1 MSFAPHSQGGGV
13 RGRPD
18 PRVVAKVGVQPT
30 AAGEIDGGLT
40 AIAGCRDDLHGLAKR
55 ELPLDPPDA
64 RSHALARYRALHE
77 DDLPLVA
84 REHPASRRRLLNREL
99 DLIAWM
105 KGHDYS

>member
-1 MSFAPHSQGGGV
+1 
-13 RGRPD
+13 
-18 PRVVAKVGVQPT
+18 VGVQAA

-40 AIAGCRDDLHGLAKR
+40 TIAGWREDLHGIGKR

-64 RSHALARYRALHE
+64 RSHSLARYHALHE

-84 REHPASRRRLLNREL
+84 CEHPASRRGLLDREL

-105 KGHDYS
+105 KRHDYS

>member
-1 MSFAPHSQGGGV
+1 MHHFRFQGSLTL
-13 RGRPD
+13 
-18 PRVVAKVGVQPT
+18 VADVGVQAA

-55 ELPLDPPDA
+55 ELPLDPSDA
-64 RSHALARYRALHE
+64 RSHALAGYRALHE
-77 DDLPLVA
+77 DDLSLVA
-84 REHPASRRRLLNREL
+84 CEHPASRRGLLNREL